1 MAASGEDCLG
11 ILLAT
16 GVVNVICFHNLKA
29 VIVKNKKTHL
39 KIFPRDAAVTT
50 TPQPMTIPPRYILI
64 HFDTDWEFEES

>member
-16 GVVNVICFHNLKA
+16 GFVNVIYFHNLKA
-29 VIVKNKKTHL
+29 VIVKKKTHL

-64 HFDTDWEFEES
+64 HFETDWEFEES